1 MLTFLLIKDYALIKS
16 LEINFGSGLNIITG
30 ETGAGK
36 SIIIDAM
43 NLLLGERASVELI
56 RKGAD
61 KSIIEGAFD
70 ISGNKKVKSLLLANN
85 LELHQTLTVR
95 RELYQK
101 GNNRCFVND
110 SLVPLSLLKEFGN
123 ILVDLHGQ
131 HEHQSLL
138 RSDTHIDYLDEFCNN
153 EKLLEEYFNQYK
165 LLQRKIEELNSLHKN
180 MENIRLRKDFVS
192 FQINEISAVN
202 PQPNE
207 DEQITKE
214 LSLLESSEKRL
225 ELAAQLADLLYDAED
240 SARDKLSKAK
250 LISEE
255 LSGIDSALKVIAE
268 ELGNAL
274 TSVKESANSVRSY
287 SASIE
292 IDPEKLNEM
301 RKRLSDIQLL
311 KKKYGMSLS
320 SLLDLYSKL
329 NDELRLS
336 ENFEDD
342 VAARKI
348 EIEQIRKLAGERAK
362 LLTSARKKGAAKL
375 EKSVLATLSELG
387 IQNSVFKVE
396 ITGRK
401 DGGADFIIV
410 GNDNFG
416 YTSKGID
423 DVEFYLSTNPGE
435 DVKPLAKVASGG
447 EVSRIML
454 ALKTALAMNEKLPLL
469 IFDEIDSG
477 ISGRI
482 AQKVG
487 AALKRLA
494 SSHQIISISHL
505 PQIAAFREHH
515 FLVEKMEDENR
526 AVSSIRKLN
535 EEDSIVEIAKLMGG
549 DKITRANIRAAK
561 ELITASL

>member
-16 LEINFGSGLNIITG
+16 LEINFGTGLNIITG

-342 VAARKI
+342 VTARKI
-348 EIEQIRKLAGERAK
+348 EIEQIRKLAGEKAK

-435 DVKPLAKVASGG
+435 DIKPLAKVASGG

>member
-110 SLVPLSLLKEFGN
+110 SMVPLSLLKEFGN

-329 NDELRLS
+329 NDELRRS

-342 VAARKI
+342 VTARKI
-348 EIEQIRKLAGERAK
+348 EIEQIRKLAGEKAK
-362 LLTSARKKGAAKL
+362 HLTSARKKGAAKL

>member
-16 LEINFGSGLNIITG
+16 LEINFGTGLNIITG

-110 SLVPLSLLKEFGN
+110 SMVPLSLLKEFGN

-342 VAARKI
+342 VTARKI
-348 EIEQIRKLAGERAK
+348 EIEQIRKLAGEKAK

-435 DVKPLAKVASGG
+435 DIKPLAKVASGG

>member
-110 SLVPLSLLKEFGN
+110 SMVPLSLLKEFGN

-342 VAARKI
+342 VTARKI
-348 EIEQIRKLAGERAK
+348 EIEQIRKLAGEKAK

>member
-16 LEINFGSGLNIITG
+16 LEINFGTGLNIITG

-342 VAARKI
+342 VTARKI
-348 EIEQIRKLAGERAK
+348 EIEQIRKLAGEKAK

>member
-16 LEINFGSGLNIITG
+16 LEINFGTGLNIITG

-110 SLVPLSLLKEFGN
+110 SMVPLSLLKEFGN

-202 PQPNE
+202 PQLNE

-342 VAARKI
+342 VTARKI
-348 EIEQIRKLAGERAK
+348 EIEQIRKLAGEKAK

-435 DVKPLAKVASGG
+435 DIKPLAKVASGG

>member
-16 LEINFGSGLNIITG
+16 LEINFGTGLNIITG

-110 SLVPLSLLKEFGN
+110 SMVPLSLLKEFGN

-165 LLQRKIEELNSLHKN
+165 LLQSKIEELNSLHKN

-202 PQPNE
+202 PQLNE

-342 VAARKI
+342 VTARKI
-348 EIEQIRKLAGERAK
+348 EIEQIRKLAGEKAK

>member
-342 VAARKI
+342 VTARKI
-348 EIEQIRKLAGERAK
+348 EIEQIRKLAGEKAK

>member
-16 LEINFGSGLNIITG
+16 LEINFGTGLNIITG

-56 RKGAD
+56 RKGVD

-110 SLVPLSLLKEFGN
+110 SMVPLSLLKEFGN

-342 VAARKI
+342 VTARKI
-348 EIEQIRKLAGERAK
+348 EIEQIRKLAGEKAK

-435 DVKPLAKVASGG
+435 DIKPLAKVASGG

>member
-16 LEINFGSGLNIITG
+16 LEINFGTGLNIITG

-110 SLVPLSLLKEFGN
+110 SMVPLSLLKEFGN

-342 VAARKI
+342 VTARKI
-348 EIEQIRKLAGERAK
+348 EIEQIRKLAGEKAK

>member
-16 LEINFGSGLNIITG
+16 LEINFGTGLNIITG

-110 SLVPLSLLKEFGN
+110 SMVPLSLLKEFGN

-165 LLQRKIEELNSLHKN
+165 LLQSKIEELNSLHKN

-202 PQPNE
+202 PQLNE

-348 EIEQIRKLAGERAK
+348 EIEQIRKLAGEKAK

>member
-110 SLVPLSLLKEFGN
+110 SMVPLSLLKEFGN

-329 NDELRLS
+329 NDELRRS

-342 VAARKI
+342 VTARKI
-348 EIEQIRKLAGERAK
+348 EIEQIRKLAGEKAK

>member
-16 LEINFGSGLNIITG
+16 LEINFGTGLNIITG

-110 SLVPLSLLKEFGN
+110 SMVPLSLLKEFGN

-329 NDELRLS
+329 NDELRRS

-342 VAARKI
+342 VTARKI
-348 EIEQIRKLAGERAK
+348 EIEQIRKLAGEKAK

-435 DVKPLAKVASGG
+435 DIKPLAKVASGG